1 MCPAC
6 ISTTSLLLGSFFSTG
21 SVAALLAR
29 LKFKFGSKKKLS
41 GG

>member
-6 ISTTSLLLGSFFSTG
+6 ISTTASLLGGILSTG
-21 SVAALLAR
+21 GVAALLAR
-29 LKFKFGSKKKLS
+29 LRFKRSNKKLS